1 MKKEELLNRTN
12 TVLGNITLLMNGITS
27 CNRAIKMLGEHPKII
42 IDSNDEDISLDDD
55 KIGLD
60 RRTQADIARVITD
73 KITARRDTMA
83 ETLEEALGAIESVF
97 IGEPAEY
104 PYPPMTKTFGP
115 VSPDDIDF

>member
-1 MKKEELLNRTN
+1 
-12 TVLGNITLLMNGITS
+12 
-27 CNRAIKMLGEHPKII
+27 MLGEHPKII
-42 IDSNDEDISLDDD
+42 IDSIDEDISLDDD
-55 KIGLD
+55 EIGLD

-104 PYPPMTKTFGP
+104 PYPPMPKTFGA
-115 VSPDDIDF
+115 VSADDVEW